1 MKTNLTLACNRCMHE
16 SVCGKK
22 HIFESA
28 QKDLEQFNV
37 LKIID
42 DKDWIKVQPLKCSY
56 YLGYS
61 DFIDK

>member
-1 MKTNLTLACNRCMHE
+1 MSKQLVLACDYCIHK

-22 HIFESA
+22 HLFEGA

-37 LKIID
+37 LKIIN
-42 DKDWIKVQPLKCSY
+42 DKDWITVQPLKCSY

-61 DFIDK
+61 DISDE